1 MPTEPSSIGTL
12 LFIVGAVLP
21 FTVVL
26 VSAIIGLVKR

>member
-1 MPTEPSSIGTL
+1 MPTEATSLGTL
-12 LFIVGAVLP
+12 LFSIGVILP